1 MKTDL
6 PTIVWFRFDLRIS
19 DNPALCAASQKGP
32 VIPLFI
38 WSPAEEDFAPGG
50 ASKWWLH
57 HSLTKLEKSLDGI
70 GGKLILKTGTALE
83 VLKSVLQQTG
93 AQAVFWNRRYE
104 PIICKRDKLISTEL
118 NKAGTEVKT
127 FKANLLSEPDEIEN
141 KTGRPFKVFTP
152 FWKECL
158 KRLNPPAPLEPPK
171 QISRPTGS
179 IKTQRLSELNLEPV
193 PDWAEG
199 MRNNWNPGEAGA
211 FQNLKLFIRNASRD
225 YSEARNFPD
234 RSGTSR
240 LSPHLRFGEI
250 SPKQIWHSIKD
261 SGEPKWKE
269 SHFLSELGWRE
280 FGYHLLHHFPHTVEE
295 ALRPAFNRFPWTDHP
310 KHLRAW
316 QLGQTGYPFV
326 DAGMREL
333 WATGWMHNRVRM
345 VVASFLV
352 KHLLIHWRHGADWF
366 WDTLVDAD
374 LASNTQ
380 GWQWTAGCGADAAP
394 YFRIFNPT
402 TQAKKFDPNGD
413 YIRRWVPELRHLS
426 VPEIFE
432 PSTSVDEHLYPKPLV
447 NHSQARTRAL
457 KAFEKIK

>member
-1 MKTDL
+1 MSTGFT
-6 PTIVWFRFDLRIS
+6 TIVWFRFDLRIS
-19 DNPALCAASQKGP
+19 DNAALYAASQNGP

-38 WSPAEEDFAPGG
+38 WSPSEEDFAPGA

-57 HSLTKLEKSLDGI
+57 SSLTKLEKSLDRI

-158 KRLNPPAPLEPPK
+158 KRLNPPAPLETPK

-199 MRNNWNPGEAGA
+199 MRNNWNPGETGA

-295 ALRPAFNRFPWTDHP
+295 ALRPAFNRFPWADNP

-333 WATGWMHNRVRM
+333 WTTGWMHNRVRM

-426 VPEIFE
+426 APEIFE
-432 PSTSVDEHLYPKPLV
+432 PNTSVEEHLYPKPIV

>member
-1 MKTDL
+1 MSIGFT
-6 PTIVWFRFDLRIS
+6 TIVWFRFDLRIS
-19 DNPALCAASQKGP
+19 DNAALYAASQNGP

-38 WSPAEEDFAPGG
+38 WSPAEEDFAPGA

-57 HSLTKLEKSLDGI
+57 RSLTNLEKSLDRI

-104 PIICKRDKLISTEL
+104 PITCKRDKLISTEL
-118 NKAGTEVKT
+118 NKAGIEVKT

-199 MRNNWNPGEAGA
+199 IRNNWNPGEAGA
-211 FQNLKLFIRNASRD
+211 SQNLKLFIRNASRD

-295 ALRPAFNRFPWTDHP
+295 ALRPAFNRFPWADNP

-426 VPEIFE
+426 APEIFE
-432 PSTSVDEHLYPKPLV
+432 PSTSVEEYLYPKPIV

-457 KAFEKIK
+457 KAFKKIK

>member
-1 MKTDL
+1 MSIGFT
-6 PTIVWFRFDLRIS
+6 TIVWFRFDLRIS
-19 DNPALCAASQKGP
+19 DNAALYAASQNGP

-38 WSPAEEDFAPGG
+38 WSPAEEDFAPGA

-57 HSLTKLEKSLDGI
+57 RSLTNLEKSLDRI

-83 VLKSVLQQTG
+83 ALKSVLQQTG

-104 PIICKRDKLISTEL
+104 PITCKRDKLISTEL
-118 NKAGTEVKT
+118 NKAGIEVKT

-199 MRNNWNPGEAGA
+199 IRNNWNPGEAGA
-211 FQNLKLFIRNASRD
+211 SQNLKLFIRNASRD

-426 VPEIFE
+426 APEIFE
-432 PSTSVDEHLYPKPLV
+432 PSTSVEEYLYPKPIV